1 MYEKEYEYVM
11 FFPFLFW
18 YGFCL
23 KIKEN
28 ELSYIMFFL

>member
-11 FFPFLFW
+11 FFPFFILVWF
-18 YGFCL
+18 FCL

-28 ELSYIMFFL
+28 EL